1 MGKKTSLTYVELPK
15 KYLAACLKVLVDTSR
30 VCYMEF
36 MLTEGRKSTV
46 IINEKYYSKV
56 WLNIVGKNLR
66 KKVQFLE
73 TISINP
79 LISKNLS
86 IFIPQ
91 LINKQGLR
99 NTSTQ
104 GT

>member
-1 MGKKTSLTYVELPK
+1 M
-15 KYLAACLKVLVDTSR
+15 
-30 VCYMEF
+30 
-36 MLTEGRKSTV
+36 
-46 IINEKYYSKV
+46 
-56 WLNIVGKNLR
+56 NIVGKNLR

-73 TISINP
+73 TISIYP

-99 NTSTQ
+99 KTSTK
-104 GT
+104 GTYRNAVLRSKTKQLANILQDLYSFYPGPINIECRS